1 MRSTESRVRSTRRS
15 WQVAIALLGAAT
27 LCAGVP
33 AFGANVPSLGTI
45 STNAQ
50 PTVPGT
56 LSYLQGTVL
65 LDGNLLDPSNAG
77 NAEIAPGQVLKTL
90 TGRAEVMLDP
100 GIYLRL
106 DDHSEAKMLTM
117 AITPTRVEVEHGEI
131 GVEVD
136 ELHDGNVLQVV
147 DDGVTTQLVKTGYY
161 EFNAN
166 SPMVKVFSGQAEVH
180 ARKGA
185 WTKVGPR
192 HEMVLADAAQ
202 AKPRGF
208 QPDPEEEP
216 MMAWNKLR
224 SQYLTETYEQNNPE
238 YGMGYGMGYGW
249 GGPGWGGGGWGPG
262 WGMGWRMGWGM
273 GWGW

>member
-1 MRSTESRVRSTRRS
+1 MRSTESRVKSTRRP
-15 WQVAIALLGAAT
+15 WRVAIALLGAAAVC
-27 LCAGVP
+27 LGVP
-33 AFGANVPSLGTI
+33 AFGANVPSLGTNN
-45 STNAQ
+45 NAQ

-56 LSYLQGTVL
+56 LSYVQGTVL
-65 LDGNLLDPSNAG
+65 LDGNLLDPSNAN
-77 NAEIAPGQVLKTL
+77 NAEIGPGQVLQTRN
-90 TGRAEVMLDP
+90 GRAEVMLDP
-100 GIYLRL
+100 EIYLRL
-106 DDHSEAKMLTM
+106 DDHSAAKMLTM

-180 ARKGA
+180 VGKNRWTGVGARHK
-185 WTKVGPR
+185 
-192 HEMVLADAAQ
+192 MVLADAAQ

-224 SQYLTETYEQNNPE
+224 SQYLTESNPE
-238 YGMGYGMGYGW
+238 STPAYAW
-249 GGPGWGGGGWGPG
+249 GPGWGWGGWGPGWGWGGWGPG